1 VFTKP
6 GQLYKKAGYV
16 LALKGDQG
24 SLREEVGIFVTEQ
37 KATGFTDTKI
47 TRAQTV
53 DGDHGRI
60 ETRTYTLFHDVAWLQ
75 DATVGPD

>member
-1 VFTKP
+1 M
-6 GQLYKKAGYV
+6 
-16 LALKGDQG
+16 LALKGNRG
-24 SLREEVGIFVTEQ
+24 SLREKVEIFVPEQ

-60 ETRTYTLFHDVAWLQ
+60 ETRTYTLFQ
-75 DATVGPD
+75 SRGCRNATIGPD